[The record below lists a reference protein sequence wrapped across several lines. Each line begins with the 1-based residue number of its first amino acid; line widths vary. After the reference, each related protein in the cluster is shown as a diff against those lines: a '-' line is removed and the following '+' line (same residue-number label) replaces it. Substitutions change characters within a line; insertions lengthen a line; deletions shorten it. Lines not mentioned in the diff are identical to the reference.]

1 MGHGRGRRQR
11 QIKKTSVTQP
21 VNDTM
26 SMTRRNESPAVT
38 TSTTPA
44 EIKTRSGRRVRQP
57 SRFRDDDCP
66 RVSLINRGEVVRHQM
81 EKTTDIT

>member
-1 MGHGRGRRQR
+1 MGHGRGQHRR

-21 VNDTM
+21 VNDTI

-44 EIKTRSGRRVRQP
+44 EIKTRSGRRVRQLAD
-57 SRFRDDDCP
+57 S
-66 RVSLINRGEVVRHQM
+66 VMMTALGSVLLTGG
-81 EKTTDIT
+81 KL